1 MGLCVSSPPIDH
13 LTIEPHSGLDLDVM
27 KQIVQHVGGGGR
39 GAGGGGGGEE
49 GGEAGTLQLPPIFKI
64 QRFHRVRG
72 VPQIT
77 KQ

>member
-39 GAGGGGGGEE
+39 GAG
-49 GGEAGTLQLPPIFKI
+49 TLQLPPYSKFTGSI
-64 QRFHRVRG
+64 G
-72 VPQIT
+72 
-77 KQ
+77 

>member
-39 GAGGGGGGEE
+39 GGGGQGAGGAGRRGGGGGG
-49 GGEAGTLQLPPIFKI
+49 GGGTLQLPPYSKFTGSI
-64 QRFHRVRG
+64 G
-72 VPQIT
+72 
-77 KQ
+77 

>member
-27 KQIVQHVGGGGR
+27 KQIVQHVGGG
-39 GAGGGGGGEE
+39 EE